1 METEL
6 ILAELARLKW
16 KQRKM
21 SARSLQK
28 QDAMED
34 TKAESSEYIEGKK
47 EREVING
54 NSQELNKDSLSKS
67 MDDGTVSYQNDALHL
82 QKGNLDQGVGSNSKP
97 MDFLAVPTHKY
108 PNDTVT
114 RQRRNAIKH
123 DFVGGED
130 ILVKTEADV
139 KESFIEIPTPPL
151 EINSNSAVVFEDNE
165 KAPLE
170 DLVRQ
175 LTPQDEENEANLT
188 TEKMQIENHSVQEVE
203 LKIESLQEM
212 EMKNN
217 SLRKIEKEKRSNV
230 NFSSESR
237 SPVLKRR
244 NSDISRKKKGR
255 DYKVV
260 QFVEDEPE
268 LIHSK
273 KSSIKQGHRE
283 KGIMKSDEKHKLLE
297 EIQQL
302 REEKLREEEKRKELE
317 QTLESV
323 KNWETTQRLQKVL
336 DEKKKKQAREAERL
350 RQEMFENNRKRRQV
364 FEKELLL
371 KVSRNRKEREKMIRY
386 QRQKQEQE
394 EMLREGAMSNFVQSM
409 LNMWR
414 PHLSPRSSVKEQ
426 ESMDGVEV
434 NGHSSSGKTET
445 NEIIDDPLYS
455 RIHKSSSSSTLPS
468 IKSLGKTKQK
478 KKKDHLL
485 QSRKAASFDL
495 STNFNDEDLYERA
508 NELHPDLYISSHAND
523 DLMNSYN
530 LVPPE
535 HHSDNVVTTT
545 ISV

>member
-1 METEL
+1 MNDVLETEL

-302 REEKLREEEKRKELE
+302 REEKLREEG
-317 QTLESV
+317 
-323 KNWETTQRLQKVL
+323 ET
-336 DEKKKKQAREAERL
+336 
-350 RQEMFENNRKRRQV
+350 
-364 FEKELLL
+364 
-371 KVSRNRKEREKMIRY
+371 
-386 QRQKQEQE
+386 
-394 EMLREGAMSNFVQSM
+394 
-409 LNMWR
+409 
-414 PHLSPRSSVKEQ
+414 
-426 ESMDGVEV
+426 
-434 NGHSSSGKTET
+434 
-445 NEIIDDPLYS
+445 
-455 RIHKSSSSSTLPS
+455 
-468 IKSLGKTKQK
+468 
-478 KKKDHLL
+478 
-485 QSRKAASFDL
+485 
-495 STNFNDEDLYERA
+495 
-508 NELHPDLYISSHAND
+508 ISSI
-523 DLMNSYN
+523 L
-530 LVPPE
+530 
-535 HHSDNVVTTT
+535 
-545 ISV
+545 